1 MTILT
6 TTSIAPYIFS
16 RFQIIGDLLQR
27 LSYQQVELYG
37 KIEDDEGEGEDE
49 GEGDLKYLEGGIKFE
64 GGINNLD
71 GISDILDND
80 DDIEDDDDDDNKDA
94 ESYIEIDTEEVF
106 EQLSQGKAYVTFQG
120 TYVRSCICIV
130 IDWVYVT
137 VSLIIRMAQRS
148 CDLCVAS

>member
-16 RFQIIGDLLQR
+16 RFQITGDLLQR

-37 KIEDDEGEGEDE
+37 KIEDDEGED
-49 GEGDLKYLEGGIKFE
+49 EGDLKYLEGGIKFE

-71 GISDILDND
+71 GISDISDNDDGIEDND
-80 DDIEDDDDDDNKDA
+80 DDDAKDA